1 MSPPDF
7 SDPES
12 KLKLRLARPPRA
24 ASGLARFYFM
34 AMKAFLG
41 FCALS
46 LIPIGYFEIQDRGFG
61 WGLVGEA
68 AVMLGGIAIMF
79 AIVELLAR
87 FWRWMDKHL

>member
-12 KLKLRLARPPRA
+12 KLKLRLVRPPRA
-24 ASGLARFYFM
+24 ASGLARFYFI

-46 LIPIGYFEIQDRGFG
+46 LIPIGYFEIRDRGFD

-87 FWRWMDKHL
+87 FWRWMDKHP